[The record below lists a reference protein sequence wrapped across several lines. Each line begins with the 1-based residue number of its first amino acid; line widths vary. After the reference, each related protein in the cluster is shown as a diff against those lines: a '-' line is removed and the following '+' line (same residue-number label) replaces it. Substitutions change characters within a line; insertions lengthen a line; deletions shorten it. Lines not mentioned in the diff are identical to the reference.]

1 MDDCVIADIDIFV
14 SVKLIYGIQKSDN
27 YVKDCTFV
35 ASLCSSFLSTLVCVR
50 IQITNVSLS

>member
-35 ASLCSSFLSTLVCVR
+35 ASLCSRVFFVNTSLCSY
-50 IQITNVSLS
+50 TNHKC

>member
-1 MDDCVIADIDIFV
+1 MDDCVIADIDIFL

-35 ASLCSSFLSTLVCVR
+35 ASLCSSFLSTLVDLCSY
-50 IQITNVSLS
+50 TNHKC